1 MPFGGKWGNDTHFT
15 CKGRQRRGHRAGFR
29 HSQRPPLQAQDWSF
43 LQPSFRPMIPAW
55 CWGCWCVLVPGLESH
70 PTDERWLRHQG

>member
-1 MPFGGKWGNDTHFT
+1 
-15 CKGRQRRGHRAGFR
+15 
-29 HSQRPPLQAQDWSF
+29 
-43 LQPSFRPMIPAW
+43 MIPAW